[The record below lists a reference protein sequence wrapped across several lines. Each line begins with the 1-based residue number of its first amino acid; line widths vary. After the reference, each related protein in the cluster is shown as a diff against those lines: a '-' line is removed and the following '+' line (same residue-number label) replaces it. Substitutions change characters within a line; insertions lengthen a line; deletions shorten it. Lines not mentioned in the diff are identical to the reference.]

1 MQVKNFM
8 TVITVNTP
16 SCNAFLPSNIVTR
29 SLGNCHLTR
38 INLNFLHLYL
48 KYKYICGI
56 SKLKNMCITGHGSGI
71 FIYVKNKNANIN
83 YDSVVDH

>member
-29 SLGNCHLTR
+29 SPGNRHLTH
-38 INLNFLHLYL
+38 IYLHFLHLYL
-48 KYKYICGI
+48 KHKYIYDI
-56 SKLKNMCITGHGSGI
+56 SKLKNKCITGHWQWY
-71 FIYVKNKNANIN
+71 FYLCKK
-83 YDSVVDH
+83 

>member
-29 SLGNCHLTR
+29 SPSSCHLTR
-38 INLNFLHLYL
+38 TNLHFLHLNL
-48 KYKYICGI
+48 KYKYVYGI
-56 SKLKNMCITGHGSGI
+56 SKLKN
-71 FIYVKNKNANIN
+71 
-83 YDSVVDH
+83 